1 MMMEYDV
8 IVVGGGMAGLTSA
21 AYSCRYGYRTLLLE
35 KGKKTGGLVNTF
47 WHQGFAFDAGIRAFE
62 NSGIIRPMLKSL
74 NLDLEFVKNPVS
86 IGIGTQWTKLDS
98 RQSLQDYA
106 DMLTTI
112 FPNNKADIQKIA
124 AEMEKVMHYMDV
136 LYGIDNPLFL
146 ENMRDPE
153 YLLKTLL
160 PWLFKYQVNI
170 GKANKLNEPVQSY
183 LRRFTDNQGLVD
195 MIVQHFF
202 KDTPTFFALSY
213 FGLYLDYSYP
223 KGGTGVLAEKVS
235 ESVLSAGG
243 KIMTNIVVESI
254 DTANREITTSS
265 GEKFHY
271 KKLIWAADQRTLYS
285 AIKSPQPADVETQ
298 RSLANGSEGNDSILT
313 LFMGVDLSPDYFNGI
328 CGAHAFYTPKTDGL
342 TSLPSWEEAAGKGK
356 DELLKWLC
364 SYLNLT
370 TYEISCPVLRDASLA
385 PEGKTGLIVSTLM
398 PYHLVR
404 RISDEGDYEAFKKF
418 CIETITQTLENSLF
432 PDLLKHISFSL
443 CSTPMTI
450 ERETGN
456 TQGAITGWSFTNEK
470 IPAESHFKKI
480 ANSIHTPIQDILQCG
495 QWTFSPSG
503 LPVSILTG
511 KLAADE
517 VRKTLK

>member
-1 MMMEYDV
+1 MNMEYDA

-21 AYSCRYGYRTLLLE
+21 AYLCRYGYHTLLLE

-47 WHQGFAFDAGIRAFE
+47 WHKGFAFDGGIRAFE
-62 NSGIIRPMLKSL
+62 NSGIIRPMMKSL
-74 NLDLEFVKNPVS
+74 DLDLEFVRNPVS
-86 IGIGTQWTKLDS
+86 IGIGSHWTQLSS
-98 RQSLQDYA
+98 RQSLQNYA
-106 DMLTTI
+106 EMLASI
-112 FPNNKADIQKIA
+112 FPENKADIAKIA
-124 AEMEKVMHYMDV
+124 EEMEKVMRYMNV
-136 LYGIDNPLFL
+136 IYGIDNPLFL

-153 YLLKTLL
+153 YLVKTLL
-160 PWLFKYQVNI
+160 PWLFKYQLNI
-170 GKANKLNEPVQSY
+170 GKANKLNEPVQLY
-183 LRRFTDNQGLVD
+183 LRRFSDNQALID

-223 KGGTGVLAEKVS
+223 MGGTGVLAEKVS
-235 ESVLSAGG
+235 ERILSTGG
-243 KIMTNIVVESI
+243 KILTQVAVESI
-254 DTANREITTSS
+254 DTSIREITTSS
-265 GEKFHY
+265 GEKFQY
-271 KKLIWAADQRTLYS
+271 KKLIWAADQRALYS
-285 AIKSPQPADVETQ
+285 SIKGIQPPIVENQ
-298 RSLANGSEGNDSILT
+298 GSLVHRSEGNDSILT
-313 LFMGVDLSPDYFNGI
+313 LFIGVNLSRDYFKDI

-342 TSLPSWEEAAGKGK
+342 SSLPRWEEASAKGK
-356 DELLKWLC
+356 DELFKWVD
-364 SYLNLT
+364 SYLKLT
-370 TYEISCPVLRDASLA
+370 TYEISCPVLRDVSLA

-404 RISDEGDYEAFKKF
+404 RISDEGDYESFKKF
-418 CIETITQTLENSLF
+418 CTDTITQTLEKSLF
-432 PDLLKHISFSL
+432 PDLLKNISFSL

-450 ERETGN
+450 EKETGN
-456 TQGAITGWSFTNEK
+456 TQGAITGWSFTNVK

-480 ANSIHTPIQDILQCG
+480 ANSIHTPIEDILQCG

>member
-1 MMMEYDV
+1 MIMEYDA
-8 IVVGGGMAGLTSA
+8 IIVGGGMAGLTSA
-21 AYSCRYGYRTLLLE
+21 AYLCRYGYRTLLLE

-62 NSGIIRPMLKSL
+62 NSGIIRPMLRS
-74 NLDLEFVKNPVS
+74 LDLELEFVRNPVS
-86 IGIGTQWTKLDS
+86 IGIGSQWTKLDS
-98 RQSLQDYA
+98 RESLQDYA
-106 DMLTTI
+106 HMLTAI
-112 FPNNKADIQKIA
+112 FPDNKADIAKIA
-124 AEMEKVMHYMDV
+124 EEMEKVMHYMEV
-136 LYGIDNPLFL
+136 IYGIDNPLFL
-146 ENMRDPE
+146 ENMRDPD
-153 YLLKTLL
+153 YLIKTLL
-160 PWLFKYQVNI
+160 PWLLKYQVNI
-170 GKANKLNEPVQSY
+170 TKANKLNEPVQRY
-183 LRRFTDNQGLVD
+183 LRRFTDNQALVD

-235 ESVLSAGG
+235 ESILSAGG
-243 KIMTNIVVESI
+243 KIMTKVAVESI
-254 DTANREITTSS
+254 DTISREITTSN
-265 GEKFHY
+265 GEKFQY
-271 KKLIWAADQRTLYS
+271 KKLIWAADQRMLYS
-285 AIKSPQPADVETQ
+285 AIKGIQLPIVDTQ
-298 RSLANGSEGNDSILT
+298 RSLVNQSEGNDSILT
-313 LFMGVDLSPDYFNGI
+313 LFIGVDLGMDYFKGI
-328 CGAHAFYTPKTDGL
+328 SGAHAFYTPKMDGL
-342 TSLPSWEEAAGKGK
+342 TSLPRWEVEAEKGK
-356 DELLKWLC
+356 DELLKWLD

-370 TYEISCPVLRDASLA
+370 TYEISCPVLRDVSLA

-398 PYHLVR
+398 PYKLVR
-404 RISDEGDYEAFKKF
+404 RISDEGDYESFKKF
-418 CIETITQTLENSLF
+418 CIDTITETLEKSLF

-450 ERETGN
+450 EKETGN

-480 ANSIHTPIQDILQCG
+480 TKSIHTPIQDILQCG

>member
-1 MMMEYDV
+1 MIMEYDA

-21 AYSCRYGYRTLLLE
+21 AYLCRYGYRTLLLE

-62 NSGIIRPMLKSL
+62 NSGIIHPMLKSL
-74 NLDLEFVKNPVS
+74 DLDLEFVRNPVS
-86 IGIGTQWTKLDS
+86 IGIGSQWTKLDS

-106 DMLTTI
+106 HMLTTI
-112 FPNNKADIQKIA
+112 FPENKADITKIA
-124 AEMEKVMHYMDV
+124 AEMEKVMRYMEV
-136 LYGIDNPLFL
+136 IYGIDNPLFL
-146 ENMRDPE
+146 ENMKDPE
-153 YLLKTLL
+153 YLIKTLL
-160 PWLFKYQVNI
+160 PWLIKYQVNI
-170 GKANKLNEPVQSY
+170 TKANKLNEPVQRY
-183 LRRFTDNQGLVD
+183 LHRFTVNQALVD

-235 ESVLSAGG
+235 ESILSAGG
-243 KIMTNIVVESI
+243 KIMTQVAVESI
-254 DTANREITTSS
+254 DTSNREITTSN
-265 GEKFHY
+265 GEKIHY
-271 KKLIWAADQRTLYS
+271 KKLIWAADQRMLYS
-285 AIKSPQPADVETQ
+285 AIKGIQSPNVETQ

-313 LFMGVDLSPDYFNGI
+313 LFMGVDLNQNYFNDI

-342 TSLPSWEEAAGKGK
+342 TSLPRWEEEAEKGK
-356 DELLKWLC
+356 DKLLKWLD

-398 PYHLVR
+398 PYKLVR
-404 RISDEGDYEAFKKF
+404 RIADEGDYESFKKF
-418 CIETITQTLENSLF
+418 CIDTITQTLEKSLF
-432 PDLLKHISFSL
+432 PDLQRHISFSL
-443 CSTPMTI
+443 CSTPITI
-450 ERETGN
+450 EKETGN
-456 TQGAITGWSFTNEK
+456 TQGAITGWSFTNER

-480 ANSIHTPIQDILQCG
+480 TNSIHTPIQDILQCG

>member
-1 MMMEYDV
+1 MNMEYDV

-21 AYSCRYGYRTLLLE
+21 AYLCKYGYRTLLLE

-74 NLDLEFVKNPVS
+74 DLDLEFVKNPVF
-86 IGIGTQWTKLDS
+86 IGIGSHWTQLST

-106 DMLTTI
+106 HMLTTI
-112 FPNNKADIQKIA
+112 FPENKTDIAKIA
-124 AEMEKVMHYMDV
+124 EEMEKVMCYMEV
-136 LYGIDNPLFL
+136 IYGIDNPLFL
-146 ENMRDPE
+146 ENMKDPE
-153 YLLKTLL
+153 YLVKTLL
-160 PWLFKYQVNI
+160 PWLLKYQVNI
-170 GKANKLNEPVQSY
+170 TKANKLNEPVQRY
-183 LRRFTDNQGLVD
+183 LRRFTDNQELID

-223 KGGTGVLAEKVS
+223 KGGTGILAEKVS
-235 ESVLSAGG
+235 ERILSSGG
-243 KIMTNIVVESI
+243 KIMTQTTAESI
-254 DTANREITTSS
+254 DTASREITTSS
-265 GEKFHY
+265 GEKYHY
-271 KKLIWAADQRTLYS
+271 KKLIWAADQRALYS
-285 AIKSPQPADVETQ
+285 AVKGNQPQNVEKQ
-298 RSLANGSEGNDSILT
+298 RSLVNQSEGNDSIMT
-313 LFMGVDLSPDYFNGI
+313 LFMGVDLNRDYFNNIG
-328 CGAHAFYTPKTDGL
+328 GAHAFYTPKTDGL
-342 TSLPSWEEAAGKGK
+342 SSLPKWEETARKGK
-356 DELLKWLC
+356 DELLKWVD

-398 PYHLVR
+398 PYELVK
-404 RISDEGDYEAFKKF
+404 RISDEGDYESFKKF
-418 CIETITQTLENSLF
+418 CTETITQTLENSLF
-432 PDLLKHISFSL
+432 PGLLKHISFSL

-450 ERETGN
+450 EKETGN
-456 TQGAITGWSFTNEK
+456 THGAITGWSFTNET
-470 IPAESHFKKI
+470 IPAESRFKKI
-480 ANSIHTPIQDILQCG
+480 TNSIHTPIEDILQCG

-517 VRKTLK
+517 VQKTLK

>member
-1 MMMEYDV
+1 MSMEYDA
-8 IVVGGGMAGLTSA
+8 IIVGGGMAGLTSA
-21 AYSCRYGYRTLLLE
+21 AYLCRYGYHTLLLE

-74 NLDLEFVKNPVS
+74 DLDLEFVKNPVS
-86 IGIGTQWTKLDS
+86 IGIGSHWTQLTS

-106 DMLTTI
+106 HMLTTI
-112 FPNNKADIQKIA
+112 FPENKADIAKIA
-124 AEMEKVMHYMDV
+124 EEMQKVMRYMEV
-136 LYGIDNPLFL
+136 IYGIDNPLFL
-146 ENMRDPE
+146 ENMRAPE
-153 YLLKTLL
+153 YLVKTLL
-160 PWLFKYQVNI
+160 PWLLKYQVNI
-170 GKANKLNEPVQSY
+170 GKANQLNEPVQLY
-183 LRRFTDNQGLVD
+183 LRRFTDNQALVD

-223 KGGTGVLAEKVS
+223 MGGTGVLAEKVS
-235 ESVLSAGG
+235 ERVLSSGG
-243 KIMTNIVVESI
+243 KIMTQVAVESI
-254 DTANREITTSS
+254 DTTNREITTSD
-265 GEKFHY
+265 GEKYQY
-271 KKLIWAADQRTLYS
+271 KKLIWAADQRALYS
-285 AIKSPQPADVETQ
+285 AIKGIQPPNVEKQ
-298 RSLANGSEGNDSILT
+298 RSLVNQSEGNDSILT
-313 LFMGVDLSPDYFNGI
+313 LFIGVNLNRDYFKSI
-328 CGAHAFYTPKTDGL
+328 CGTHAFYTPKTDGL
-342 TSLPSWEEAAGKGK
+342 SSLPTWEEAAGKGK
-356 DELLKWLC
+356 AELLKWVG

-385 PEGKTGLIVSTLM
+385 PEGRTGLIVSTLM
-398 PYHLVR
+398 PYHLVS
-404 RISDEGDYEAFKKF
+404 RISDEGDYESFKRF
-418 CIETITQTLENSLF
+418 CIDTITQTLEKSMF

-450 ERETGN
+450 EKETGN
-456 TQGAITGWSFTNEK
+456 THGAITGWSFTNEK

-480 ANSIHTPIQDILQCG
+480 TKSIHTPIQDILQCG